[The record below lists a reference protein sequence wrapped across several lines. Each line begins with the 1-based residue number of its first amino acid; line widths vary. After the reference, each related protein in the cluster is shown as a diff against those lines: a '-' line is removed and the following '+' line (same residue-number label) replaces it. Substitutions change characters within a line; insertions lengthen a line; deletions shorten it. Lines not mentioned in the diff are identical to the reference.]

1 MLAVVEDEQE
11 TLQPQ
16 MLMEC
21 GHERAVWTF
30 ANAEGRG
37 DGLRHE
43 AAVGERA
50 QLHDEGS
57 IGERL
62 AGVGRHRERQAS
74 LPAAG
79 SPSEGHQ
86 PRAGEHVPELAD
98 LALPAAQAC
107 QLRREVVAWHRTPA
121 WTFPALALGTRW
133 HAVAHVEDQ
142 AIRTP
147 PRAISVEAG

>member
-86 PRAGEHVPELAD
+86 PRAGEHLPELAD
-98 LALPAAQAC
+98 LALPADQAC
-107 QLRREVVAWHRTPA
+107 QLRR
-121 WTFPALALGTRW
+121 
-133 HAVAHVEDQ
+133 
-142 AIRTP
+142 
-147 PRAISVEAG
+147 

>member
-1 MLAVVEDEQE
+1 MCAVVEDEQE
-11 TLQPQ
+11 KLQPQ

-37 DGLRHE
+37 DGLRNE

-57 IGERL
+57 IGERF

-79 SPSEGHQ
+79 SPREGHE
-86 PRAGEHVPELAD
+86 PRACAHLAYPAD
-98 LALPAAQAC
+98 LALPS
-107 QLRREVVAWHRTPA
+107 
-121 WTFPALALGTRW
+121 
-133 HAVAHVEDQ
+133 D
-142 AIRTP
+142 
-147 PRAISVEAG
+147 